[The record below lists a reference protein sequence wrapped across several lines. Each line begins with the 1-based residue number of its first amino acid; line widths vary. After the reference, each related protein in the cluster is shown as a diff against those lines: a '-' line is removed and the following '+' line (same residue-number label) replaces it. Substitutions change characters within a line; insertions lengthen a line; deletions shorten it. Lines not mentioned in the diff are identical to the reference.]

1 MKQLRVLLLVHPDLI
16 PPESSKG
23 YTEQEINVWKTE
35 YDVVTT
41 LRAAGHEVRPLGV
54 HDELKPIRDE
64 IESWKPDVVF
74 TLLEQFHG
82 EAIYDQNVV
91 SYLELM
97 HVPYTGCNPRGLMLA
112 RGKDLSKTLVHY
124 HRVPV
129 PDFAVFPVRR
139 KVKRPARLALPLI
152 VKSVNEDASYGIS
165 QASVVD
171 TDDKLAE
178 RVSFIHE
185 RIGTAAIAEQYIE
198 GREIYVGVVGNDRL
212 LVLPVWE
219 LQFQNMA
226 EGDWLIATEKVKHD
240 PDYQERRGIRHGPA
254 KDLDAGAQ
262 CADSEHGQARLPH
275 ARARRLCPHR
285 LPSRRRR
292 HAVFSR
298 GQPQSRNRR
307 EPGICAVGKARRHRL
322 PGPVAAHCRA
332 RHPSRLSGRGGRLN
346 DPRRSGA
353 FHG

>member
-129 PDFAVFPVRR
+129 PAFAVFPI
-139 KVKRPARLALPLI
+139 RPQ
-152 VKSVNEDASYGIS
+152 G
-165 QASVVD
+165 QAS
-171 TDDKLAE
+171 
-178 RVSFIHE
+178 
-185 RIGTAAIAEQYIE
+185 GAARFAA
-198 GREIYVGVVGNDRL
+198 DR
-212 LVLPVWE
+212 
-219 LQFQNMA
+219 
-226 EGDWLIATEKVKHD
+226 
-240 PDYQERRGIRHGPA
+240 QERQRG
-254 KDLDAGAQ
+254 
-262 CADSEHGQARLPH
+262 
-275 ARARRLCPHR
+275 RAPTAFRRLRSSIPTT
-285 LPSRRRR
+285 S
-292 HAVFSR
+292 
-298 GQPQSRNRR
+298 SRNASALSTSGSVPPPSPSNISRAAKSMSAWSAMIAFWCCRCGSCNSRIWRR
-307 EPGICAVGKARRHRL
+307 ATG
-322 PGPVAAHCRA
+322 
-332 RHPSRLSGRGGRLN
+332 
-346 DPRRSGA
+346 
-353 FHG
+353 